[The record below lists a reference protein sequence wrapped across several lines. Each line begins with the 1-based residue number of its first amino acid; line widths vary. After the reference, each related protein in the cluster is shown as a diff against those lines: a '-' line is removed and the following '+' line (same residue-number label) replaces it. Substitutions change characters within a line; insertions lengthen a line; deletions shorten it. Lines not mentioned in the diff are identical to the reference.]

1 MVAGT
6 LIASLAVFVG
16 ALQDIQSV
24 RLSGELRFAAVT
36 SMELGRAVV
45 TALAVLIL
53 VLAGA
58 GLVPFYAVYIA
69 GTIAAVAIGATA
81 LRGERR
87 MTPLFTRADWRP
99 LLADAAVYAA
109 ATAVYVVYFR
119 VILLITSVEA
129 NPVQTG
135 YFATGFR
142 VTEFLVAIPGV
153 LAATVLPVLSHAASH
168 DRERLE
174 RGAADILR
182 LALIAGI
189 GAALAL
195 ALAAPTVMRILT
207 GHESSPAAPVL
218 RIQACA
224 VALTFLAFGTGT
236 TLLALR
242 RHRALLVANL
252 VTLGCAA
259 LLAVVLVDAHGA
271 RGAAVATVIG
281 EAVLVLAQGAGLLRA
296 LRPRG
301 VVRAAAVSLLSA
313 AAGVLLFALLPLP
326 NLASAAL
333 AVALYGAIVVALG
346 QLPPKLWALRRLRTE

>member
-36 SMELGRAVV
+36 SIEVGRAVV
-45 TALAVLIL
+45 TALAVVIL

-69 GTIAAVAIGATA
+69 GTCAAVAVGATA

-87 MTPLFTRADWRP
+87 LVPLFTRADWRP
-99 LLADAAVYAA
+99 LWADAAVYAA

-119 VILLITSVEA
+119 VILLITSVTA
-129 NPVQTG
+129 NSLQTG

-182 LALIAGI
+182 LALIAGV

-195 ALAAPTVMRILT
+195 ALAAPTVMRVLT

-242 RHRALLVANL
+242 RHHALLVANL
-252 VTLGCAA
+252 VALGCAA

-281 EAVLVLAQGAGLLRA
+281 EAVLVVAQGTGLLHA

-301 VVRAAAVSLLSA
+301 VVKTGAVALLSA
-313 AAGVLLFALLPLP
+313 GAAVVLFVLLPLP
-326 NLASAAL
+326 NVVSATL

-346 QLPPKLWALRRLRTE
+346 QLPAQLRALPRLRTE